1 MDIDVHGVGAF
12 AEVVAGL
19 IDADGKPPG
28 NGSDDIAVGAQ
39 EKRLRNFRIA
49 DAADQSAAARAV
61 ERQNPEQVLEAARD
75 AVGVVVFLGVGV
87 AELARRDDDNVFAGL
102 HVDSGI
108 GPGLV
113 AGNLNFLGDAALAG
127 GRLLPRFGRLRRRG
141 SALTIELCAKGR
153 GGGGQERHNSTAR
166 Q

>member
-1 MDIDVHGVGAF
+1 MDIDVHGEGAF
-12 AEVVAGL
+12 SGVVVGL
-19 IDADGKPPG
+19 IDADGKPPS

-39 EKRLRNFRIA
+39 EERLRNFRIA
-49 DAADQSAAARAV
+49 DAADQSAAASAV

-75 AVGVVVFLGVGV
+75 AVGTVVFLGVGIV
-87 AELARRDDDNVFAGL
+87 ELARRGDYNVFAGL

-127 GRLLPRFGRLRRRG
+127 GRLLPRFGRLRLRR
-141 SALTIELCAKGR
+141 SVLTNELCAKGR
-153 GGGGQERHNSTAR
+153 GGGGQ
-166 Q
+166 